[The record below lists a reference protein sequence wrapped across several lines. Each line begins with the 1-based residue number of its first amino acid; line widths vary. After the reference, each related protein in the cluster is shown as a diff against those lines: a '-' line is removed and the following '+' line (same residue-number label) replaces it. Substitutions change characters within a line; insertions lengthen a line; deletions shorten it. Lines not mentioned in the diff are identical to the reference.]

1 LGRRLRCLKKQG
13 KWMKKI
19 EFYHIVIFLYVQIN
33 YERQVVS
40 KLDPVALMRID
51 GAHLNLPY
59 LQTQNPYAI
68 RSRKKL

>member
-1 LGRRLRCLKKQG
+1 
-13 KWMKKI
+13 MKKI

-40 KLDPVALMRID
+40 KLDPVALVRID
-51 GAHLNLPY
+51 GAHLNLAN

>member
-1 LGRRLRCLKKQG
+1 
-13 KWMKKI
+13 MKKF

-40 KLDPVALMRID
+40 KLDPVVLVRID
-51 GAHLNLPY
+51 GALLNLSF
-59 LQTQNPYAI
+59 LQTHIPYAI